1 MYGWRREQG
10 THSLL
15 MLSSPRNPP
24 NNIVSGQLFT
34 GKLGPNY
41 KAYWYVA
48 PIRLLYEVNYV
59 TTDSQLANFWVP
71 IYMQLLSQVAA
82 VFLVNSVQTLFSDEA
97 TEHMQKIFGLGT

>member
-1 MYGWRREQG
+1 MGGEESRVH
-10 THSLL
+10 TLCTCSV
-15 MLSSPRNPP
+15 PP
-24 NNIVSGQLFT
+24 GIPQIIGSGQLFT

-59 TTDSQLANFWVP
+59 TTDSQLADFWVP

-97 TEHMQKIFGLGT
+97 TEHMQKIFGLGM